1 METITMITNP
11 LTKRPIKVNGK
22 VHTKLIRDG
31 VLNGIIKD
39 DTILYNINEHD
50 DVNYLKEEF
59 NKTLP
64 MRKKAVI
71 GRKGSKYDGKIVSRT
86 RTPNT
91 KEVVDYTL
99 NTIKKHSSIDTEIE
113 KMIMDELCFDRKN
126 KSKPIKIKREKAV
139 SFAMRQPVET
149 ETEYDT
155 NTESDTEMSED
166 QFQNVVVQD
175 DDTEDSEY

>member
-1 METITMITNP
+1 MEKIEMITNP
-11 LTKRPIKVNGK
+11 LTKRPIKINGK
-22 VHTKLIRDG
+22 VHRRLITTG

-39 DTILYNINEHD
+39 ESILYNINEHD

-71 GRKGSKYDGKIVSRT
+71 GRKGSKYDGKIVSRS

-99 NTIKKHSSIDTEIE
+99 NTIKKHSNI
-113 KMIMDELCFDRKN
+113 
-126 KSKPIKIKREKAV
+126 V
-139 SFAMRQPVET
+139 
-149 ETEYDT
+149 
-155 NTESDTEMSED
+155 
-166 QFQNVVVQD
+166 
-175 DDTEDSEY
+175 